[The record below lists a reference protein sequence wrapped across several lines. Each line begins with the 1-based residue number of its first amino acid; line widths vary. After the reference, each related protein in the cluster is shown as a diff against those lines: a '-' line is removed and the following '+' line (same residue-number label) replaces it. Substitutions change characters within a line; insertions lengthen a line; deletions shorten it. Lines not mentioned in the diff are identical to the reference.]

1 MFRPQTFSV
10 LMHDAYGNPVA
21 AERPGVAITAVF
33 TSADDPADSF
43 TAAVAWNTKLGRYN
57 AEYSAEIPGLY
68 YANLTLDA
76 GDGRGPNALALPSSY
91 VGTVIE
97 AESVETQKCEV
108 SGAGVGSDPIGAGTP
123 ASFTVRAR
131 DKYGSRIPRGG
142 AVFHALARG
151 RNGTSAE
158 GTTVR
163 LDSLVGR
170 GRRNV
175 HGYVHA
181 DKGGRLLALGSPR
194 RRGAHGGGLPVQR
207 DRGSRRHVG
216 GAVEGVRRRTVR
228 RVSAGRLAT
237 FRVQAYDAFGN
248 KKTDSHDEFRFSVR
262 GVDHPTPM
270 TAVGGGV
277 YEGSYVVD
285 DPGPSS
291 CPSATAASPS
301 AAAGAAT
308 ARAAPSSRDRPYRSR
323 YAGRVPPT
331 ATSFEPARSTR

>member
-1 MFRPQTFSV
+1 MTRRLLSPPPS
-10 LMHDAYGNPVA
+10 
-21 AERPGVAITAVF
+21 
-33 TSADDPADSF
+33 
-43 TAAVAWNTKLGRYN
+43 AWNTKLGRYN

-91 VGTVIE
+91 AGTVIE

-123 ASFTVRAR
+123 GVFTIRAR

-151 RNGTSAE
+151 RNGTSTE

-163 LDSLVGR
+163 LDSLADEGDER
-170 GRRNV
+170 D
-175 HGYVHA
+175 GYVHA

-216 GAVEGVRRRTVR
+216 VKVEGVRRRIVHGCVR
-228 RVSAGRLAT
+228 GLARFACKRATRL
-237 FRVQAYDAFGN
+237 V

-262 GVDHPTPM
+262 
-270 TAVGGGV
+270 
-277 YEGSYVVD
+277 
-285 DPGPSS
+285 
-291 CPSATAASPS
+291 ASI
-301 AAAGAAT
+301 
-308 ARAAPSSRDRPYRSR
+308 
-323 YAGRVPPT
+323 
-331 ATSFEPARSTR
+331 TRRR